1 MSRLSGLALAS
12 IVALSL
18 PLALACVEPTTPSDA
33 SLDAGSGTTDAPEVA
48 DAFVPRDAP
57 RTPDAGPPDD
67 LEGAVDYWTTAGSL
81 AGVAALAADED
92 TRIVVTSGMASET
105 QLVDEHTL
113 FNVASISKT
122 FTCALVLSLV
132 EEGLLDL
139 DAPLSE
145 ILPDVPIVHPAHPD
159 VPITTRMLLS
169 HTSGLIDDFL
179 FLGDH
184 TTSGT
189 ADPTIDF
196 ETFARD
202 YVELEAH
209 WGPEPGTRR
218 EYCNAGYGLLGLVI
232 EAVSGRDF
240 RALSDERL
248 FDPMA
253 LDGAGWFYGDV
264 EIDRVAI
271 PFARS
276 GRGYAALDHHQY
288 AFYPATSLMISVA
301 GLERWLRM
309 HLALGM
315 LDDTRH
321 FEESSIE
328 ETRRAQFPEL
338 DDGQYLTWYASSTNG
353 RRFIGHSGSSY
364 GTSAQARYRAE
375 NGRILIVLS
384 NSDAYI
390 RSRAGIDEGADA
402 IRAILDRLDREL
414 DAR

>member
-1 MSRLSGLALAS
+1 MSRLPGLALAS
-12 IVALSL
+12 IVTLSL
-18 PLALACVEPTTPSDA
+18 PLALACAEPVTTSDA
-33 SLDAGSGTTDAPEVA
+33 SLDARTDPSDAAATPDGFVPTDAPRA
-48 DAFVPRDAP
+48 
-57 RTPDAGPPDD
+57 PDAGPPDD
-67 LEGAVDYWTTAGSL
+67 LQGAVDYWTSAGSL
-81 AGVAALAADED
+81 AGVAALAADGD
-92 TRIVVTSGMASET
+92 TRIVVTSGMASEDE
-105 QLVDEHTL
+105 LVDEHTL

-145 ILPDVPIVHPAHPD
+145 VLPDVPIAHPAHPAA
-159 VPITTRMLLS
+159 PITTRMLLS
-169 HTSGLIDDFL
+169 HTSGLVDDFL
-179 FLGDH
+179 FLGDY
-184 TTSGT
+184 TTNGT
-189 ADPTIDF
+189 ADPTIDLEQF
-196 ETFARD
+196 TRD
-202 YVELEAH
+202 YVAVETH

-232 EAVSGRDF
+232 EAVSGRDL

-253 LDGAGWFYGDV
+253 LDGAGWFYSDV
-264 EIDRVAI
+264 DVDRVAI
-271 PFARS
+271 PYARS

-309 HLALGM
+309 HVELGT
-315 LDDTRH
+315 LEGTRH
-321 FEESSIE
+321 FEESSIA

-338 DDGQYLTWYASSTNG
+338 DEDQFLTWSAESTRG
-353 RRFIGHSGSSY
+353 ERFIGHSGSSY
-364 GTSAQARYRAE
+364 GTSAQARYRPE

-390 RSRAGIDEGADA
+390 RARAGITEGSTA
-402 IRAILDRLDREL
+402 IRAILDRLDQEL
-414 DAR
+414 DTR